1 MIDTTLWQ
9 LWWNDAALWRL
20 LLAAVAGGAVGAVYF
35 KSLRWSV
42 NRLNGSKKRAA
53 QFAGVA
59 LARIA
64 LFFAVLILVAH
75 KNMVLLLVYLGVFFI
90 TKMVIMWIEK
100 HRFLQSDGGGGHAE
114 S

>member
-64 LFFAVLILVAH
+64 LFFVVLVMVAH